1 MKDWNWKNI
10 LVSGFLV
17 VILLV
22 IPGVMVGVGYDIGS
36 EGKKQDLPK
45 IEITLN
51 DITIED
57 LFENGKEIKNQNNTL
72 KLVDDGAVQAFTDV
86 EVKGRGNATWG
97 QAKKPLQ
104 FKLAQKADLLGLGK
118 RRKWIFLANAVD
130 ATNLRTDTAFYIEGM
145 LGEKYV
151 YRGKFVDVYVDGDYL
166 GLYYLTRGIEIG
178 KNAVDL
184 KDPLGILAEL
194 DNVYCKLEAK
204 CYTTGNGESFTVKD
218 VVVEENAE
226 LAMRDF
232 LSAFNKLEVA
242 IKNNDYREI
251 ERLVDVESFAR
262 YYLISELTANTDAY
276 FTSHYF
282 YKDGSDDKI
291 HAGPAWDFDI
301 SLNNGNN
308 IAPNGK
314 VVDWVQS
321 LDYLEPEKQY
331 WEWSRLFARLIVM
344 PEFRQK
350 VNEMFVRELSGR
362 KDELIEHIEAQ
373 AELIRKSAL
382 KDGAKWSKE
391 NFDGEVARLVEWLSQ
406 RYDYFEEEFGQIA
419 K

>member
-17 VILLV
+17 VTLLV

-57 LFENGKEIKNQNNTL
+57 LFENSKEIKYQNNTL
-72 KLVDDGAVQAFTDV
+72 KLVNDDAVQAFTDV
-86 EVKGRGNATWG
+86 EIKGRGNATWG

-118 RRKWIFLANAVD
+118 RRKWILLANTVD
-130 ATNLRTDTAFYIEGM
+130 VTNLRTDTAFYIEGM
-145 LGEKYV
+145 VDEKYA
-151 YRGKFVDVYVDGDYL
+151 YKGRFVDVYVDGDYL

-184 KDPLGILAEL
+184 KDPLGVLVEL
-194 DNVYCKLEAK
+194 DNIYCQIEVK
-204 CYTTGNGESFTVKD
+204 CYTTGNGESMTVKD
-218 VVVEENAE
+218 AAVEENTQ
-226 LAMRDF
+226 LAMSDF

-242 IKNNDYREI
+242 IKNNDYREVA
-251 ERLVDVESFAR
+251 RLVDVESFAR

-282 YKDGSDDKI
+282 HKDGPGDKI

-301 SLNNGNN
+301 SLNYGGNVM
-308 IAPNGK
+308 PNEK
-314 VVDWVQS
+314 IIDWIPV
-321 LDYLEPEKQY
+321 DYLEPEKQY
-331 WEWSRLFARLIVM
+331 WEWSRFFARLVKM

-391 NFDGEVARLVEWLSQ
+391 NFDGEVTRLVEWLGQ
-406 RYDYFEEEFGQIA
+406 RYDYFEKEFGRVTE
-419 K
+419 

>member
-17 VILLV
+17 VTLLV
-22 IPGVMVGVGYDIGS
+22 IPGVMVGAGYGIGS

-57 LFENGKEIKNQNNTL
+57 LFENSKEIKYQNNTL
-72 KLVDDGAVQAFTDV
+72 KLVDDGAVQKFTDV

-118 RRKWIFLANAVD
+118 RRKWILLANAVD

-145 LGEKYV
+145 VDEKYA
-151 YRGKFVDVYVDGDYL
+151 YKGRFVDMYVDGDYL

-184 KDPLGILAEL
+184 KDPLGVLVEL
-194 DNVYCKLEAK
+194 DNIYCQIEVK
-204 CYTTGNGESFTVKD
+204 CYTTGNGESMTMKD
-218 VVVEENAE
+218 AAVEENAQ
-226 LAMRDF
+226 LAMSDF
-232 LSAFNKLEVA
+232 LTAFNKLEVA
-242 IKNNDYREI
+242 IKNNEYREV
-251 ERLVDVESFAR
+251 ERLVDVESFAQ

-282 YKDGSDDKI
+282 YKDGPNDKI

-301 SLNNGNN
+301 SLNYVGNVM
-308 IAPNGK
+308 PNEK
-314 VVDWVQS
+314 IIDRIPV
-321 LDYLEPEKQY
+321 DYLEPEKQY
-331 WEWSRLFARLIVM
+331 WEWSRFFARLVKM
-344 PEFRQK
+344 PEFRK
-350 VNEMFVRELSGR
+350 EVNKIFTEKMSGR
-362 KDELIEHIEAQ
+362 KDELINHIIAQ
-373 AELIRKSAL
+373 SENIQKSAL
-382 KDGAKWSKE
+382 KDGKKWGKE
-391 NFDGEVARLVEWLSQ
+391 NFAGQVDRLVEWLGQ
-406 RYDYFEEEFGQIA
+406 RYDYFEKEFGRVT